1 MKNNNLIGISGK
13 IGSGKDLTAEI
24 IQYLTSTEYKRVG
37 DKYSYASFIVDRK
50 VGNEDCMSSYQ
61 IRRFADK
68 LKDIVCLLIGCTRE
82 QLEDR
87 EFKEK
92 DLGEKWKCF
101 EIYSSETH
109 KTVKTTLLKI
119 EAVDFIEDNYAFH
132 FCQIRERILT
142 PRLLLQLLGTECGR
156 DIIHPNIWC
165 NSLFADYKPSYI
177 DDKGK
182 ETLKGNFDYF
192 KSGMDEDAKEVI
204 EQFPNWIIPDTRFP
218 NEAKAI
224 KDREGIL
231 IRIERDYALRGGLED
246 PKNQHPS
253 ETALDDFEDWDY
265 IIQNDSTVENLI
277 QKIKKILI
285 KEGII

>member
-50 VGNEDCMSSYQ
+50 IGNEDCMSSYQ
-61 IRRFADK
+61 TRRFADK

-156 DIIHPNIWC
+156 NIIHPNIWV
-165 NSLFADYKPSYI
+165 NSLFADYKANGDVAFI
-177 DDKGK
+177 
-182 ETLKGNFDYF
+182 LKKRRGGHTFF
-192 KSGMDEDAKEVI
+192 AESPK
-204 EQFPNWIIPDTRFP
+204 WIIPDTRFS

-224 KDREGIL
+224 KDRGGIL
-231 IRIERDYALRGGLED
+231 IRIERDYALRGGPED

-265 IIQNDSTVENLI
+265 VIQNDSTVENLI
-277 QKIKKILI
+277 QKVKKILI